1 MTHHRQARKMSRLPA
16 EHRSAFAHFHKID
29 SRWNDNDV
37 FGHVNNVVYYSYFDT
52 AVNAFLIREGV
63 LDLQLSKI
71 VGLVVETQCRYF
83 SSIAFPDTIYV
94 GLRLAHLGTS
104 SIRYEAAVFRNDED
118 VASAQGYF
126 IHVYVDRATNRPVP
140 MPQALIDAAGLLK
153 VH

>member
-1 MTHHRQARKMSRLPA
+1 
-16 EHRSAFAHFHKID
+16 
-29 SRWNDNDV
+29 
-37 FGHVNNVVYYSYFDT
+37 
-52 AVNAFLIREGV
+52 VNAFLIREGV

-104 SIRYEAAVFRNDED
+104 SIRYEVAVFRNDED

-126 IHVYVDRATNRPVP
+126 VHVYVDRATNRPVP
-140 MPQALIDAAGLLK
+140 MPQTLIDAAALLK
-153 VH
+153 VQ